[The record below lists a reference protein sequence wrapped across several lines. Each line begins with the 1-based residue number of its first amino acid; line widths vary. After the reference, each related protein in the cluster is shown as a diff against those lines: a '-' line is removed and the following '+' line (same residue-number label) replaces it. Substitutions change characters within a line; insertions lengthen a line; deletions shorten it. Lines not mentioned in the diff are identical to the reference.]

1 MGYPRLSKGPP
12 KPKPP
17 RIRSL
22 SPRDK
27 LWLWELSHGTPYKQL
42 TGATT
47 VSAAKM
53 QVQRIRK
60 WFGVHTTVHVV
71 AEALRKGIIK

>member
-1 MGYPRLSKGPP
+1 MSTARLPKGPP
-12 KPKPP
+12 VHRPH
-17 RIRSL
+17 RLRSL

-42 TGATT
+42 TGAST

-53 QVQRIRK
+53 QVQRIRR
-60 WFGVHTTVHVV
+60 WFGVHTTVHAV